1 MPDNQKLEVST
12 TVEVPQDKAWN
23 AYTSADAITEWNFAS
38 DDWCCPSANVDLTVG
53 GSHSARMEAKDGSVG
68 FDFTGTYEEVDE
80 PHALTLVLEDG
91 RTSRTT
97 FEATGEKTTVRT
109 IFEADG
115 EAPIEM
121 QQAGWQSILNNFRRY
136 VENG

>member
-1 MPDNQKLEVST
+1 MPDNQMLEVST
-12 TVEVPQDKAWN
+12 TVAAPQVQVWN
-23 AYTSADAITEWNFAS
+23 AYTSADAITKWNFAS
-38 DDWCCPSANVDLTVG
+38 DDWCCPSAKVDLKVG
-53 GSHSARMEAKDGSVG
+53 GNHSARMEAKDGSVG
-68 FDFTGTYEEVDE
+68 FDFNGTYQEVDA
-80 PHALTLVLEDG
+80 PNAITLVLEDG

-97 FEATGEKTTVRT
+97 FEATDQETTVRT

-136 VENG
+136 VESR